1 MRVLINPNLYLK
13 GVKLISEETSV
24 RLFTIN
30 RSDKLALAIT
40 GTLLR

>member
-13 GVKLISEETSV
+13 GVKLKIISEETSV

-30 RSDKLALAIT
+30 RSDK
-40 GTLLR
+40 